1 LKKKEENMNKWL
13 SIAVMSLIFTLFVS
27 SSVFA
32 FENNEFQN
40 KKELEEIIFLEDEI
54 VEWVGR
60 IY

>member
-1 LKKKEENMNKWL
+1 MNKWL